1 MPFKSAQEAISKT
14 NSKHFEQYVR
24 LEQERLR
31 KQILEARTDY
41 LTNPKFNTSLTRD
54 SRGFIVSFEVP
65 ELFGKGEIFQDLSD
79 GGVITPEPE
88 FEQVTVDIKEQ
99 YFNDRYLDK
108 INRTFEDFKDE

>member
-1 MPFKSAQEAISKT
+1 MPFKSAQEAINKT
-14 NSKHFEQYVR
+14 DSEHFKKFRE
-24 LEQERLR
+24 LERERIR
-31 KQILEARTDY
+31 KQILEKRTDY

-54 SRGFIVSFEVP
+54 NRGFILSFEVP

-88 FEQVTVDIKEQ
+88 FEQVTFDIKEQ
-99 YFNDRYLDK
+99 YFNNRYLDK

>member
-1 MPFKSAQEAISKT
+1 MPFKSAQEAIQKT
-14 NSKHFEQYVR
+14 NSLHFKQY
-24 LEQERLR
+24 LELEKERIR
-31 KQILEARTDY
+31 KQILEKRTDY

-65 ELFGKGEIFQDLSD
+65 ELFGKGEIFEDLSD

-88 FEQVTVDIKEQ
+88 FEQVTFDIKEQ
-99 YFNDRYLDK
+99 YFNNRYLDK

>member
-1 MPFKSAQEAISKT
+1 MPFKSAQEAIEKT
-14 NSKHFEQYVR
+14 SSEHFKQY
-24 LEQERLR
+24 LELEKERIR

-65 ELFGKGEIFQDLSD
+65 ELFGKGKIFQDLSD
-79 GGVITPEPE
+79 GGEITPEPE
-88 FEQVTVDIKEQ
+88 YEQVTIDIKEE